1 MKPPM
6 GNMYSFCSHFA
17 RAREAIDIKSFF
29 EACSKS
35 VPPVP
40 KADKAKDLI
49 GCGGPDR
56 SASIRPFTVAETGA

>member
-17 RAREAIDIKSFF
+17 RAREAIDIKSLF

-40 KADKAKDLI
+40 KADQANGLI
-49 GCGGPDR
+49 GCRGPDR
-56 SASIRPFTVAETGA
+56 SASIRPFKVGETRA